1 MSATWFSV
9 WFLLQVGM
17 YLGYTVI
24 LLVPHQQ
31 LVNWMLDTFNL
42 L

>member
-1 MSATWFSV
+1 MVFCVVSAA
-9 WFLLQVGM
+9 VGM
-17 YLGYTVI
+17 FWGYTVI